1 MTAAATLSLVSRLR
15 GKDVRRGLKPAPL
28 LYLMCV
34 LRHG

>member
-28 LYLMCV
+28 FYLMCV